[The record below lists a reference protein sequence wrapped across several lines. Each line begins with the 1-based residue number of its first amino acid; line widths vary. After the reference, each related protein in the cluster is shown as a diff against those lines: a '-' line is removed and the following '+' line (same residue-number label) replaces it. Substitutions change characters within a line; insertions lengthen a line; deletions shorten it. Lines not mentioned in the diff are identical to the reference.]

1 MLTPALVGSEVVLEQ
16 SCIRMALLF
25 REYRIPPPASV
36 RSGSGV
42 RPETRSRV
50 YPEPPRVRHAS

>member
-16 SCIRMALLF
+16 SCIRKALLF

-36 RSGSGV
+36 RFWER
-42 RPETRSRV
+42 RPAGDAVEV
-50 YPEPPRVRHAS
+50 